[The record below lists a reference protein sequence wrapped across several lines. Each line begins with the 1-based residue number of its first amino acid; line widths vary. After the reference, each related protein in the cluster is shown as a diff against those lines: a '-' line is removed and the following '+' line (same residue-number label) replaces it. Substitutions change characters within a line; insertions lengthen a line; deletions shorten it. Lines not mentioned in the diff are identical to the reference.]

1 MPAKPGKTR
10 RQPAAEGASAGGGE
24 TEEKTRARRGENVK
38 VTKSPLETIF
48 TFYRTLFLIFIFLF
62 LLFTARLILS
72 EFQKPSASL
81 WLRTSPNREPQT
93 IWS

>member
-24 TEEKTRARRGENVK
+24 TEEKTKARRGENVNSYA
-38 VTKSPLETIF
+38 VTFGNHIHILSYIVFDLYLP
-48 TFYRTLFLIFIFLF
+48 

-72 EFQKPSASL
+72 EFQKLSASL

>member
-24 TEEKTRARRGENVK
+24 TEEKTRARRGENVNSYA
-38 VTKSPLETIF
+38 VTFGNHIHILSYIVFDLYLP
-48 TFYRTLFLIFIFLF
+48 

>member
-24 TEEKTRARRGENVK
+24 TEEKTKARRGENVNSYA
-38 VTKSPLETIF
+38 VTFGNHIHILSYIVFDLYLP
-48 TFYRTLFLIFIFLF
+48 

>member
-10 RQPAAEGASAGGGE
+10 RQPAAEGASTGGGE
-24 TEEKTRARRGENVK
+24 TEEKTRARRGENVNSYA
-38 VTKSPLETIF
+38 VTFGNHIHILSYIVFDLYLP
-48 TFYRTLFLIFIFLF
+48 